1 VLRGRV
7 FFYEEVEMA
16 SPPMSKHP
24 DPTIVKLK
32 EILALLGRGD
42 LVTAEAAAR
51 KIQASQ
57 PERADVNNV
66 LGIVLISQKHSGAA
80 TRYLEFAVGKEPQ
93 NAIYLNNLGCAY
105 LDLGLI
111 ELAQAPLSKAL
122 SINPKLTKTLWL
134 LGEFYRFAGKP
145 ELALPYHE
153 KACRNEPQSADYKW
167 ALGKTLEMMG
177 RSDEARAMFLAL
189 SRHPEIGNQALY
201 RLAVND
207 KHELSSPLL
216 AEIEGKL
223 TSGTLPRS
231 ALNALHNGAGKIREQ
246 NGDYSG
252 AFAHFEKAN
261 AADAVAFDIQRY
273 RAWVDAVI
281 AAFTPEFFARRQ
293 GSGSKS
299 DIPVFIVGMPRSGTT
314 LAEQIIARHPEAA
327 GAGELDR
334 IWKIGR
340 SAHYLDDVGKFIA
353 NLDTRP
359 TAELAMMG
367 DKYVNLLKFLGA
379 EARRVVDKLPHNFE
393 MLGLIALLLPNARIV
408 HMRRNAADTCL
419 SCYQNRLNE
428 LHGYSRNLET
438 LGLYYREYSR
448 LMDHWRRVLPIK
460 FIDVDYEKLTADFET
475 EARRLIAFLDLPW
488 DPACLTFHE
497 TTSAVRTFSRNQI
510 RNPIYQSSVG
520 RWKRYEKQLQPL
532 ITALGDLANPARI

>member
-1 VLRGRV
+1 VLRGRA
-7 FFYEEVEMA
+7 FFCEEMEMA
-16 SPPMSKHP
+16 APPVSKRP
-24 DPTIVKLK
+24 DPTIVKLR

-42 LVTAEAAAR
+42 LVTAEAQAR
-51 KIQASQ
+51 RILESQ
-57 PERADVNNV
+57 PERADVNNI
-66 LGIVLISQKHSGAA
+66 LGIVLISAKNPGTA
-80 TRYLEFAVGKEPQ
+80 TKYLEFAVKKEPQ

-111 ELAQAPLSKAL
+111 EFAHAPLSKAL

-177 RSDEARAMFLAL
+177 RSDEARAIFLAL
-189 SRHPEIGNQALY
+189 SRHPEIGNHALY

-216 AEIEGKL
+216 AEIESRLK
-223 TSGTLPRS
+223 GTLPRS
-231 ALNALHNGAGKIREQ
+231 ALNALHNGAGKIRGQ

-261 AADAVAFDIQRY
+261 AATATSFDIARY

-281 AAFTPEFFARRQ
+281 ATFTPDFFAARS
-293 GSGSKS
+293 GLGSKS
-299 DIPVFIVGMPRSGTT
+299 DIPVFVVGMPRSGTT

-340 SAHYLDDVGKFIA
+340 GMHYNDDVGKFVA
-353 NLDTRP
+353 ALDAKP
-359 TAELAMMG
+359 AAELVSLG
-367 DKYVNLLKFLGA
+367 GKYVNLLRFFA
-379 EARRVVDKLPHNFE
+379 PEARRVVDKLPHNFE
-393 MLGLIALLLPNARIV
+393 MLGLVALLFPQARIV

-428 LHGYSRNLET
+428 LHGYSRDLET

-448 LMDHWRRVLPIK
+448 LMDHWRRVLPVN
-460 FIDVDYEKLTADFET
+460 FIDVDYEKLTADFES

-488 DPACLTFHE
+488 DPACLSFHE
-497 TTSAVRTFSRNQI
+497 STSAVRTFSRNQI

-520 RWKRYEKQLQPL
+520 RWKHYEKQLQPL
-532 ITALGDLANPARI
+532 IRALGDLAEPVRI

>member
-1 VLRGRV
+1 M
-7 FFYEEVEMA
+7 EMVSA
-16 SPPMSKHP
+16 PVGKPS
-24 DPTIVKLK
+24 DPTIVKLR
-32 EILALLGRGD
+32 EILALMDRGD
-42 LVTAEAAAR
+42 LVAAEAAAR
-51 KIQASQ
+51 KIQESQ
-57 PERADVNNV
+57 PEHADVNNV
-66 LGIVLISQKHSGAA
+66 LGIVLVSRKNPAA
-80 TRYLEFAVGKEPQ
+80 ASRHFEFAVKKEPQ

-111 ELAQAPLSKAL
+111 ELAHAPLSKAL

-153 KACRNEPQSADYKW
+153 KACRNEPQNADYKW

-177 RSDEARAMFLAL
+177 RSDEARTIFLAL

-207 KHELSSPLL
+207 RHELSSPLL
-216 AEIEGKL
+216 AEIEGRL
-223 TSGTLPRS
+223 TGALPRR
-231 ALNALHNGAGKIREQ
+231 ALSALHNGAGKIREQ

-252 AFAHFEKAN
+252 AFVHFEKAN
-261 AADAVAFDIQRY
+261 AAEAVRFDIARY
-273 RAWVDAVI
+273 RAWVDALI
-281 AAFTPEFFARRQ
+281 GAFSPEFFASRRGV
-293 GSGSKS
+293 GSNS
-299 DIPVFIVGMPRSGTT
+299 DIPVFVVGMPRSGTT
-314 LAEQIIARHPEAA
+314 LAEQIIAHHPEAA

-340 SAHYLDDVGKFIA
+340 AMRYHDDVGKSIA
-353 NLDTRP
+353 AIDAKP
-359 TAELAMMG
+359 AVELAAIG
-367 DKYVNLLKFLGA
+367 DKYVSLLKFIGGDQ
-379 EARRVVDKLPHNFE
+379 ARRIVDKLPHNFE
-393 MLGLIALLLPNARIV
+393 MLGLIALLFPHARIV

-419 SCYQNRLNE
+419 SCFQNRLNE

-460 FIDVDYEKLTADFET
+460 FIDVDYEALTADSET
-475 EARRLIAFLDLPW
+475 EARRLIAFLDLAW
-488 DPACLTFHE
+488 DPACLSFHE
-497 TTSAVRTFSRNQI
+497 STSAVRTFSRNQI
-510 RNPIYQSSVG
+510 RNAIYQSSVG

-532 ITALGDLANPARI
+532 IRALGDSEK

>member
-1 VLRGRV
+1 M
-7 FFYEEVEMA
+7 EMVSA
-16 SPPMSKHP
+16 PVGKPS
-24 DPTIVKLK
+24 DPTIVKLR
-32 EILALLGRGD
+32 EILAIMDRGD
-42 LVTAEAAAR
+42 LVAAEAAAR
-51 KIQASQ
+51 NIQESQ
-57 PERADVNNV
+57 PQHADVNNV
-66 LGIVLISQKHSGAA
+66 LGIVLVSRKNPAA
-80 TRYLEFAVGKEPQ
+80 ASRYFEFAVKKEPQ

-111 ELAQAPLSKAL
+111 ELAHAPLSKAL

-153 KACRNEPQSADYKW
+153 KACRNEPQNADYKW

-177 RSDEARAMFLAL
+177 RSDEARTIFLAL

-207 KHELSSPLL
+207 RHELSSPLL
-216 AEIEGKL
+216 AEIEGRLK
-223 TSGTLPRS
+223 GALPRR

-246 NGDYSG
+246 NGDYSR

-261 AADAVAFDIQRY
+261 AADAVAFDIARY
-273 RAWVDAVI
+273 RAWVDALI
-281 AAFTPEFFARRQ
+281 GAFSPEFFAGRSGI
-293 GSGSKS
+293 GSNS
-299 DIPVFIVGMPRSGTT
+299 DIPVFVVGMPRSGTT
-314 LAEQIIARHPEAA
+314 LAEQIIAHHREAA

-340 SAHYLDDVGKFIA
+340 AMRYHDDVGKFIA
-353 NLDTRP
+353 AIDAKP
-359 TAELAMMG
+359 AVELATLG
-367 DKYVNLLKFLGA
+367 DKYVNLLKFIGGGQ
-379 EARRVVDKLPHNFE
+379 ARRVVDKMPHNFE
-393 MLGLIALLLPNARIV
+393 MLGLIALLFPHVRIV

-419 SCYQNRLNE
+419 SCFQNRLNE

-460 FIDVDYEKLTADFET
+460 FIDVDYEALTADPET
-475 EARRLIAFLDLPW
+475 EARRLIAFLDLAW
-488 DPACLTFHE
+488 DPACLSFHE
-497 TTSAVRTFSRNQI
+497 STSAVRTFSRNQI

-532 ITALGDLANPARI
+532 IRALGDFEK

>member
-1 VLRGRV
+1 MLRGRAV
-7 FFYEEVEMA
+7 FCKEMEMVSA
-16 SPPMSKHP
+16 PVDKRS
-24 DPTIVKLK
+24 DPTIVKLR
-32 EILALLGRGD
+32 EILALIDRGD
-42 LVTAEAAAR
+42 LVTAEAAAS
-51 KIQASQ
+51 KIQESQ
-57 PERADVNNV
+57 PQHADANNV
-66 LGIVLISQKHSGAA
+66 LGIVLVRRKNPAA
-80 TRYLEFAVGKEPQ
+80 ASRYFEFAVKKEPQ

-111 ELAQAPLSKAL
+111 ELAHAPLSKAL

-153 KACRNEPQSADYKW
+153 KACRNEPQNADYKW

-177 RSDEARAMFLAL
+177 QSDEARTIFLAL

-207 KHELSSPLL
+207 RHELSSPLL
-216 AEIEGKL
+216 AEIEGRLK
-223 TSGTLPRS
+223 GALPRR

-252 AFAHFEKAN
+252 AFAHFEEAN
-261 AADAVAFDIQRY
+261 AADAARFDIARY
-273 RAWVDAVI
+273 RTWVDALMG
-281 AAFTPEFFARRQ
+281 AFSPEFFARRRVI
-293 GSGSKS
+293 GSNS
-299 DIPVFIVGMPRSGTT
+299 DIPVFVVGMPRSGTT
-314 LAEQIIARHPEAA
+314 LAEQIIAHHREAA

-340 SAHYLDDVGKFIA
+340 AMRYHDDVGKFIA
-353 NLDTRP
+353 AIDAKSP
-359 TAELAMMG
+359 VELAALG
-367 DKYVNLLKFLGA
+367 DKYVNLLKFIGGGQ
-379 EARRVVDKLPHNFE
+379 ARRIVDKLPHNFE
-393 MLGLIALLLPNARIV
+393 MLGLIALLFPYARIV
-408 HMRRNAADTCL
+408 HMRRNAIDTCL
-419 SCYQNRLNE
+419 SCFQNRLNE
-428 LHGYSRNLET
+428 MHGYSRNLET

-460 FIDVDYEKLTADFET
+460 FIDVDYEALTADSET
-475 EARRLIAFLDLPW
+475 EARRLVAFLDLAW
-488 DPACLTFHE
+488 DPACLSFHE
-497 TTSAVRTFSRNQI
+497 STSAVRTFSRNQI

-532 ITALGDLANPARI
+532 IRALGDLEK